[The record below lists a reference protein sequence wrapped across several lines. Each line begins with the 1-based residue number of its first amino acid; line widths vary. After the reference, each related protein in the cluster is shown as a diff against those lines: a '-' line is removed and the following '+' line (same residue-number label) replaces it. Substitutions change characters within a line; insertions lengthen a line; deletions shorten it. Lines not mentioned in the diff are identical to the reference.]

1 MTEIVKA
8 PPRDVAQRSEWRQKL
23 QERMRQSVKEQ
34 GSFGVRQTSIW
45 LAAYKRARLAANRES
60 STVATLRKRI
70 KALDECLNWSG
81 A

>member
-1 MTEIVKA
+1 
-8 PPRDVAQRSEWRQKL
+8 
-23 QERMRQSVKEQ
+23 MRQSVKEQ

-45 LAAYKRARLAANRES
+45 FAAYKRARLAANRET